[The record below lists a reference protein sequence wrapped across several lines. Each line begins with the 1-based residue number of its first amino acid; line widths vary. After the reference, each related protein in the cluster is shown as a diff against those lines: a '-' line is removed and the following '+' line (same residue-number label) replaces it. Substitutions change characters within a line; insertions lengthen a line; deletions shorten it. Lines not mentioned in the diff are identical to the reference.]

1 MRFGGG
7 SATIQAVDTGDETL
21 YVLRREGRE
30 PITAYWPQPLLE
42 IEPRAV
48 RIHSWQHDTGHRM
61 AVFVAP
67 DTSFFRRGGH
77 DSLGITLK
85 QKRAD
90 RKLLRERNEQLKLWR
105 RQRPGRFLRTGRKH
119 NKSAKLSEADIRVI
133 QQRHWTGYESLRSIC
148 REMWQEKGFASDK
161 SMLNTICDTL
171 SSYGL
176 RKRSQAE
183 MTARSNRDRSM
194 RLPGEDKPAF
204 RKRRRRETG
213 EIRGVICA
221 AVKTRYGK
229 GRGERCER
237 PALEGSAYCVAH
249 DPRLGSQ
256 RSENLRLARS
266 MRGTGASAA

>member
-1 MRFGGG
+1 VN
-7 SATIQAVDTGDETL
+7 ATIQAVDTGDETI

-42 IEPRAV
+42 IEPGAV
-48 RIHSWQHDTGHRM
+48 RVHSWQHDTGHRM

-85 QKRAD
+85 QKRAE

-119 NKSAKLSEADIRVI
+119 NKNAKLSEADIRAI
-133 QQRHWTGYESLRSIC
+133 QWRHYTGYESLRSIC
-148 REMWQEKGFASDK
+148 REMWEEKGFASDK

-176 RKRSQAE
+176 RKRSRAE

-194 RLPGEDKPAF
+194 RLPGEDRNAF
-204 RKRRRRETG
+204 KKRRRRETG
-213 EIRGVICA
+213 EIRGVVCA

-229 GRGERCER
+229 GRGERCQR
-237 PALEGSAYCVAH
+237 PALEGSDYCVAH
-249 DPRLGSQ
+249 DPERAAWREETLRMARLSRDNQ
-256 RSENLRLARS
+256 VH
-266 MRGTGASAA
+266 